1 MPISFGRVPSLRRWQ
16 SEEVVTG
23 TQVSVEPSG
32 VERVLAVTWGLCQSK
47 VNPFYYRVTRCSL
60 RETVSSTAPECR
72 RRRRAYISVWKYRR
86 EHGPEHEACPLSS
99 QS

>member
-1 MPISFGRVPSLRRWQ
+1 M
-16 SEEVVTG
+16 
-23 TQVSVEPSG
+23 SVEPSG